1 MFGRSVQ
8 KNPRLFDQ
16 IKGIALA
23 NKLTPEPRLCFSL
36 VLASACIGV
45 FTLECSEPAL
55 AKVQKRKL
63 LKMEPI
69 IDTSLVP
76 KPSRFELQVN
86 HTQIIYPDDPDK
98 VLHGDSK
105 IVDLTGEV
113 KNDVLKGQAL
123 EEQLDSSVDTVEH
136 DVKATFFVDLR
147 KMAAKYAPDL
157 NWMIESEI
165 QSARL
170 RSANEAERQEKLMQ
184 KELKART
191 PVPDIPSAQ
200 SPKNANATDLASA
213 IAKAAAKE
221 KNSSLNASKQLSQA
235 LDKAN
240 SDKTPD
246 LPKLI
251 AHAPSI
257 PDSVSGSGPVVS
269 IPGASGLPVSM
280 PAIPS
285 TNSSIV
291 IPEVIANKVPSKQ
304 EAQKTNP
311 LKLPLPKH
319 GIPDLRH
326 QLSDELVKASIKKPD
341 TNALVAEMQKAQKK
355 ADALAKGAQTA
366 MDMVLTSLKKIPELH
381 FQSTKQPALAEP
393 ADTVSVVQWD
403 KWHAHFAE
411 LAREPILKY
420 MNSAGNP
427 SGEDTVEITISNTQ
441 QLSARIVKP
450 GAHEFDQSMLQAY
463 RTLDGNADLHFP
475 EGSRRKTITFQ
486 IDNKHMGKGAP
497 VGVKSKTSIGD
508 QEVLRTKR

>member
-1 MFGRSVQ
+1 
-8 KNPRLFDQ
+8 
-16 IKGIALA
+16 
-23 NKLTPEPRLCFSL
+23 
-36 VLASACIGV
+36 
-45 FTLECSEPAL
+45 
-55 AKVQKRKL
+55 
-63 LKMEPI
+63 
-69 IDTSLVP
+69 
-76 KPSRFELQVN
+76 
-86 HTQIIYPDDPDK
+86 
-98 VLHGDSK
+98 
-105 IVDLTGEV
+105 
-113 KNDVLKGQAL
+113 
-123 EEQLDSSVDTVEH
+123 
-136 DVKATFFVDLR
+136 
-147 KMAAKYAPDL
+147 
-157 NWMIESEI
+157 MIESEI